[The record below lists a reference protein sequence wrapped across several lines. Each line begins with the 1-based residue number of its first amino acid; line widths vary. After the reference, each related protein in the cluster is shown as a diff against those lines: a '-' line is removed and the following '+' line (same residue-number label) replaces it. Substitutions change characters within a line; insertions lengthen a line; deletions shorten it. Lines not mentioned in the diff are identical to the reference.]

1 MNKTQRTGC
10 LPLSA
15 PPGPLLPHLGPLL
28 GALLLAVR
36 VYALHCQ
43 GIQAQAPQLVGA
55 LPLVRVRPL
64 RPLLLLLLLP
74 MRPLLLLPMPWLA
87 METQKCRPLPR
98 GLALDLLP

>member
-1 MNKTQRTGC
+1 M
-10 LPLSA
+10 SA

-55 LPLVRVRPL
+55 MHLVRVWLL

-74 MRPLLLLPMPWLA
+74 MRPLLLLPMSWLA
-87 METQKCRPLPR
+87 METQRCRPLPR